1 MPTAS
6 EVTETITE
14 RAKEVGV
21 RVRLHAAEIDGTRRF
36 GVDEHAPVV
45 TASVF
50 KVPVALELAK
60 QGAEGGLDLGERITV
75 PPGHPTPSPYG
86 LATFRHEISMSWY
99 DLAILM
105 IGISDNVATDLI
117 LDRVGKDSTEKT
129 LRGLGFEHTTVSQ
142 DCGETL
148 GGIGEDLGISYEDD
162 ERLLTELPME
172 RIASLRALQPEHSCA
187 TTAEEIT
194 RLLGMIWRDEAAS
207 PTACADVRR
216 WLELQVWPHRLRSG
230 FPDDGIRVSGKT
242 GTLPS
247 VRNEVGVVEY
257 PDGGRYAVGVFTD
270 AVDARSRVPERDA
283 FIGFA
288 AAQAVEWLRLCA
300 ARDGA

>member
-6 EVTETITE
+6 EVVETIND
-14 RAKEVGV
+14 RAEEVGV
-21 RVRLHAAEIDGTRRF
+21 RVRLHAAEIDGTRRI
-36 GVDEHAPVV
+36 GIDADTPVV

-50 KVPVALELAK
+50 KVPVALELAR
-60 QGAEGGLDLGERITV
+60 QAAEGELDLGERITV
-75 PPGHPTPSPYG
+75 VPGHPTPSPYG
-86 LATFRHEISMSWY
+86 LATFRHEVTMSWH

-117 LDRVGKDSTEKT
+117 LDRVGPEATGET
-129 LRGLGFEHTTVSQ
+129 LRRLGFEHTIVSQ
-142 DCGETL
+142 DCGEIL

-162 ERLLTELPME
+162 ERLLAELPME
-172 RIASLRALQPEHSCA
+172 KLTALRALQPAHTCA

-194 RLLGMIWRDEAAS
+194 RLLTLIWRDEAAS
-207 PTACADVRR
+207 PAACADVRR

-257 PDGGRYAVGVFTD
+257 PDGGRYAVGIFTD
-270 AVDARSRVPERDA
+270 AVDGRSRVPERDA

-288 AAQAVEWLRLCA
+288 AARAVEWLRLP
-300 ARDGA
+300 GTGSE

>member
-6 EVTETITE
+6 EVIETINA
-14 RAKEVGV
+14 RAKEAGV
-21 RVRLHAAEIDGTRRF
+21 RVRLHAAEIDGTRRI
-36 GVDEHAPVV
+36 GIDETTPVV

-50 KVPVALELAK
+50 KVPVALELAR
-60 QGAEGGLDLGERITV
+60 QGADGELDLSEPVTV

-86 LATFRHEISMSWY
+86 LATFRHEITMSWY

-117 LDRVGKDSTEKT
+117 LARVGKEQTAKT
-129 LRGLGFEHTTVSQ
+129 LRRLGFEHTTVPQ
-142 DCGETL
+142 DCGEVL
-148 GGIGEDLGISYEDD
+148 DSIGEDLGISYEDD
-162 ERLLTELPME
+162 EKALTELPME
-172 RIASLRALQPEHSCA
+172 RIAALRALRPEHTCA

-194 RLLGMIWRDEAAS
+194 RLLGLIWRDEAAS
-207 PTACADVRR
+207 STACADIRR
-216 WLELQVWPHRLRSG
+216 WLGLQVWPHRLRSG
-230 FPDDGIRVSGKT
+230 FPDDGIRVGGKT

-257 PDGGRYAVGVFTD
+257 PDGGRYAVGIFTD
-270 AVDARSRVPERDA
+270 AVDGRSRVPERDA

-288 AAQAVEWLRLCA
+288 AAQAVEWLRLPEA
-300 ARDGA
+300 GGE

>member
-1 MPTAS
+1 MTSAS
-6 EVTETITE
+6 ETLETIDD

-21 RVRLHAAEIDGTRRF
+21 RVRLHAAEIDGTRRL
-36 GVDEHAPVV
+36 GVDEDAPVV

-50 KVPVALELAK
+50 KVPIALELAR
-60 QGAEGGLDLGERITV
+60 QAAEGVLDLGEPVTV
-75 PPGHPTPSPYG
+75 APRHPTPSPYG
-86 LATFRHEISMSWY
+86 LATYRHEVTMSWH

-105 IGISDNVATDLI
+105 IGVSDNVATDLI
-117 LDRVGKDSTEKT
+117 LAKVGKESVEKT
-129 LRGLGFEHTTVSQ
+129 LRRLGLEVTNVPQ
-142 DCGETL
+142 DYGEVL
-148 GGIGEDLGISYEDD
+148 ASIGEDLGIAYEDD

-172 RIASLRALQPEHSCA
+172 RLLALRALRPEHTCR
-187 TTAEEIT
+187 TTAEELT
-194 RLLGMIWRDEAAS
+194 RLLGLIWRDEAAS

-216 WLELQVWPHRLRSG
+216 WMELQVWPHRLRSG

-242 GTLPS
+242 GTLPA

-257 PDGGRYAVGVFTD
+257 PDGGRYAVGIFTD

-288 AAQAVEWLRLCA
+288 AAQAVE
-300 ARDGA
+300 

>member
-6 EVTETITE
+6 EVAETINT
-14 RAKEVGV
+14 RAKEAGV
-21 RVRLHAAEIDGTRRF
+21 RVRLHAAEIDGTRRI
-36 GVDEHAPVV
+36 GIDEHAPVV

-50 KVPVALELAK
+50 KVPIALELAR
-60 QGAEGGLDLGERITV
+60 QGADGELDLGEPVTV

-86 LATFRHEISMSWY
+86 LATFRHEITMSWY

-117 LDRVGKDSTEKT
+117 LARVGKEPTEKS
-129 LRGLGFEHTTVSQ
+129 LRRLGFEHTTVPQ
-142 DCGETL
+142 DCGEVL
-148 GGIGEDLGISYEDD
+148 DSIGQDLGISYEDD
-162 ERLLTELPME
+162 EKALSELS
-172 RIASLRALQPEHSCA
+172 IVQIQALRALQPAHTCA

-194 RLLGMIWRDEAAS
+194 RLLGLIWRDEAAS
-207 PTACADVRR
+207 PAACADVRR
-216 WLELQVWPHRLRSG
+216 WMELQVWPHRLRSG

-247 VRNEVGVVEY
+247 VRNEVGVVQY
-257 PDGGRYAVGVFTD
+257 PDGGRYAVGIFTD
-270 AVDARSRVPERDA
+270 AVDGRSRVPERDA

-288 AAQAVEWLRLCA
+288 AAQAVEWLRLPEA
-300 ARDGA
+300 ASE

>member
-1 MPTAS
+1 MSTAS
-6 EVTETITE
+6 EVIETINA

-21 RVRLHAAEIDGTRRF
+21 RVRLHAAEIDGARRI
-36 GVDEHAPVV
+36 GIDEHTPVV

-50 KVPVALELAK
+50 KVPIALELAR
-60 QGAEGGLDLGERITV
+60 QGADGGLDLGEPVTV

-86 LATFRHEISMSWY
+86 LATFRHEITMSWY

-117 LDRVGKDSTEKT
+117 LARVGKDSTEKS
-129 LRGLGFEHTTVSQ
+129 LRRLGFEYTTVPQ
-142 DCGETL
+142 DCGEVL
-148 GGIGEDLGISYEDD
+148 GSIGKDLGISYEDD
-162 ERLLTELPME
+162 EKALSELSIE
-172 RIASLRALQPEHSCA
+172 RIQALRALQPEHSCA

-194 RLLGMIWRDEAAS
+194 RLLGLIWRDEAAS

-257 PDGGRYAVGVFTD
+257 PDGGRYAVGIFTD
-270 AVDARSRVPERDA
+270 AVDGRSRVPERDA

-288 AAQAVEWLRLCA
+288 AAQAVEWLRLPEA
-300 ARDGA
+300 GGE

>member
-1 MPTAS
+1 MTTSA
-6 EVTETITE
+6 EVVETIND

-21 RVRLHAAEIDGTRRF
+21 RVRLHAAEIDGTRQIGIDE
-36 GVDEHAPVV
+36 GVPVV

-50 KVPVALELAK
+50 KVPIALELAR
-60 QGAEGGLDLGERITV
+60 QGAEGELDLGERITV
-75 PPGHPTPSPYG
+75 APGHPTPSPYG
-86 LATFRHEISMSWY
+86 LATFRHEVTMSWH

-117 LDRVGKDSTEKT
+117 LAGVGKEAVGES
-129 LRGLGFEHTTVSQ
+129 LRRMGFEHTTVTS
-142 DCGETL
+142 DCREIL
-148 GGIGEDLGISYEDD
+148 DSIGEDLGMSYEDD
-162 ERLLTELPME
+162 EKALADLPVERLT
-172 RIASLRALQPEHSCA
+172 ALRALRPEHTCA

-194 RLLGMIWRDEAAS
+194 RLLAMIWRDEAAS

-247 VRNEVGVVEY
+247 VRNEVGVIEY
-257 PDGGRYAVGVFTD
+257 PDGSRYAVGVFTD

-288 AAQAVEWLRLCA
+288 AARAVEWLRLPESVCE
-300 ARDGA
+300 

>member
-1 MPTAS
+1 MTNVS
-6 EVTETITE
+6 ETLEAIND

-21 RVRLHAAEIDGTRRF
+21 RVRLHAAEIDGTRRI
-36 GVDEHAPVV
+36 GVDEDAPVV

-50 KVPVALELAK
+50 KVPIALELAR
-60 QGAEGGLDLGERITV
+60 QAAEGVLDLGEPVTV

-86 LATFRHEISMSWY
+86 LATFRHEVTMSWH

-117 LDRVGKDSTEKT
+117 LAKVGKANVDET
-129 LRGLGFEHTTVSQ
+129 LRRLGFEVTNVPQ
-142 DCGETL
+142 DCGEVL
-148 GGIGEDLGISYEDD
+148 GTIGEDLGISYEDD

-172 RIASLRALQPEHSCA
+172 RLTALRALRPADTCA

-207 PTACADVRR
+207 STACADVRR
-216 WLELQVWPHRLRSG
+216 WMELQVWPHRLRSG
-230 FPDDGIRVSGKT
+230 FPDDAIGVSGKT

-257 PDGGRYAVGVFTD
+257 PDGGRYAVGIFTD

-288 AAQAVEWLRLCA
+288 AARAVEWLRLPEA
-300 ARDGA
+300 GSE

>member
-1 MPTAS
+1 MTTAS
-6 EVTETITE
+6 ETVETINA
-14 RAKEVGV
+14 RAEEVGV
-21 RVRLHAAEIDGTRRF
+21 RVRLHAAEIDGTRQIGIEG
-36 GVDEHAPVV
+36 GVPVV

-50 KVPVALELAK
+50 KVPIALELAR
-60 QGAEGGLDLGERITV
+60 QAADGGLDLGELVTV
-75 PPGHPTPSPYG
+75 APGHPTPGPCG
-86 LATFRHEISMSWY
+86 LATFRHEVTMSWH

-117 LDRVGKDSTEKT
+117 LARVGNQAVGHS
-129 LRGLGFEHTTVSQ
+129 LRRMGFEHTTVTQ
-142 DCGETL
+142 DCGEIL
-148 GGIGEDLGISYEDD
+148 DSIGEDLGISYEDD
-162 ERLLTELPME
+162 EKVLAGLAME
-172 RIASLRALQPEHSCA
+172 RLAALRALRPEHTCA

-194 RLLGMIWRDEAAS
+194 RLLGLIWRDEAAS
-207 PTACADVRR
+207 PAACADVRR

-230 FPDDGIRVSGKT
+230 FPDDAIRVSGKT

-257 PDGGRYAVGVFTD
+257 SDGGRYAVGVFTD

-288 AAQAVEWLRLCA
+288 AARAVEWLRFA
-300 ARDGA
+300 EAVRE

>member
-1 MPTAS
+1 MTTAA
-6 EVTETITE
+6 ETVATINR

-21 RVRLHAAEIDGTRRF
+21 RVWLHAAEIGGTR
-36 GVDEHAPVV
+36 GIGIGEDEPVV

-50 KVPVALELAK
+50 KVPVALELAR
-60 QGAEGGLDLGERITV
+60 QAAEGAFDLAGRVTV
-75 PPGHPTPSPYG
+75 APGHPTPSPYG
-86 LATFRHEISMSWY
+86 LATFRHEVVLSWH

-117 LDRVGKDSTEKT
+117 LAEVGKDAVNAS
-129 LRGLGFEHTTVSQ
+129 LRRLGFEHTTVPQ
-142 DCGETL
+142 DCREVL
-148 GGIGEDLGISYEDD
+148 DSIGEDLGLSYEDD
-162 ERLLTELPME
+162 ERLLAELPYE
-172 RIASLRALQPEHSCA
+172 QVSALRALRPEHTCR
-187 TTAEEIT
+187 TTAAEAT
-194 RLLGMIWRDEAAS
+194 RLLGLIWRDEAAA
-207 PTACADVRR
+207 PAACADVRR

-257 PDGGRYAVGVFTD
+257 PDGSRYAVGVFTQAGD
-270 AVDARSRVPERDA
+270 TRSRVPERDA

-288 AAQAVEWLRLCA
+288 AAEALGWLRTA
-300 ARDGA
+300 A

>member
-1 MPTAS
+1 MTTAS
-6 EVTETITE
+6 ETIETITR

-21 RVRLHAAEIDGTRRF
+21 RVRLHAAEIDGTRRI
-36 GVDEHAPVV
+36 GIDEGDPVV

-50 KVPVALELAK
+50 KVPIALELAR
-60 QGAEGGLDLGERITV
+60 QAAAGGLDLAERVTV

-86 LATFRHEISMSWY
+86 LATFRHEIMMSWH

-117 LDRVGKDSTEKT
+117 LARVGKDAVTET
-129 LRGLGFEHTTVSQ
+129 LRKLGFEQTTVPQ
-142 DCGETL
+142 DCGEVL
-148 GGIGEDLGISYEDD
+148 RGIGEDLGLSYEDD
-162 ERLLTELPME
+162 ERLLSELPYE
-172 RIASLRALQPEHSCA
+172 RLATLRALQPEHTCA
-187 TTAEEIT
+187 TTAAEIT
-194 RLLGMIWRDEAAS
+194 GLLGRIWRDEAAS

-247 VRNEVGVVEY
+247 LRNEVGVVEY
-257 PDGGRYAVGVFTD
+257 PDGGRYAVGIFTS
-270 AVDARSRVPERDA
+270 AVDTRSRVPERDA

-288 AAQAVEWLRLCA
+288 AAQAVEWLRLPEA
-300 ARDGA
+300 AGE